1 MLGKTVAQTV
11 VVLWEVR
18 EVILGF
24 KVSLH
29 YFADVSGKTVMEDV
43 WWFVCKGFFFSA
55 LIPLSLKLKHL
66 ES

>member
-1 MLGKTVAQTV
+1 MKVLHRWIMPRRSQSALGKTVAQTV

-43 WWFVCKGFFFSA
+43 W
-55 LIPLSLKLKHL
+55 
-66 ES
+66 

>member
-43 WWFVCKGFFFSA
+43 W
-55 LIPLSLKLKHL
+55 
-66 ES
+66 

>member
-29 YFADVSGKTVMEDV
+29 YFAGVSGKTVMEDV
-43 WWFVCKGFFFSA
+43 W
-55 LIPLSLKLKHL
+55 
-66 ES
+66 

>member
-1 MLGKTVAQTV
+1 MKVLHRWIMPRRSQSVLGKTVAQTV

-43 WWFVCKGFFFSA
+43 W
-55 LIPLSLKLKHL
+55 
-66 ES
+66 